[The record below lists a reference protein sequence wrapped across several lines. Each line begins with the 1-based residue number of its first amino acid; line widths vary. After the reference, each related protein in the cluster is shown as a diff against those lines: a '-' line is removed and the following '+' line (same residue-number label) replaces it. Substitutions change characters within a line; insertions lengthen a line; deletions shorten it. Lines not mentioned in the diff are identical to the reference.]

1 LSVSVLSPDFRRGR
15 GMSRGKQSQAFM
27 KALKREAEAN
37 GGENI
42 FTEQQVCICVC
53 SQHGWIFIFIVLLF
67 LAFLY

>member
-1 LSVSVLSPDFRRGR
+1 LSPDFRRGR

-42 FTEQQVCICVC
+42 FTEQQVQYARVFFLVLSTWLHIISFIRISICIV
-53 SQHGWIFIFIVLLF
+53 
-67 LAFLY
+67 Y

>member
-1 LSVSVLSPDFRRGR
+1 VLSPDFRRGR

-42 FTEQQVCICVC
+42 FTEQQVC
-53 SQHGWIFIFIVLLF
+53 
-67 LAFLY
+67 A